1 MHPLSLLIV
10 VLLIVLILYFAVY
23 IWRQQ
28 NIEARQF
35 DERMKTIFDEL
46 ERLENEKED
55 KQIDDKK

>member
-10 VLLIVLILYFAVY
+10 VLLIALILYFAVY

>member
-35 DERMKTIFDEL
+35 DERMKIIFDEL
-46 ERLENEKED
+46 ERLEKEKED